1 MDFLSDINPIQWM
14 LIAIGVFILGGP
26 VVTNGR
32 ELIARFWKE
41 REKDNTPVDRDLTD
55 LVCKWECLSDAT
67 HKAGLYEAC
76 EKLDEVFPLLIGVK
90 HHDHDDLSDDDSEPE
105 KSNE

>member
-1 MDFLSDINPIQWM
+1 MDFLSDINPIQWV
-14 LIAIGVFILGGP
+14 LVVVGVFILGGP
-26 VVTNGR
+26 LVTNGKAW
-32 ELIARFWKE
+32 IAKLWKDK
-41 REKDNTPVDRDLTD
+41 EKDNTPVDKDLTD

-67 HKAGLYEAC
+67 HEAGLYEAC

-90 HHDHDDLSDDDSEPE
+90 HHDHEDDRDDDLEE

>member
-1 MDFLSDINPIQWM
+1 MDFLSDINPIQWV
-14 LIAIGVFILGGP
+14 LVAVGVFILGGP
-26 VVTNGR
+26 LVTNGKAW
-32 ELIARFWKE
+32 IAKLWKDK
-41 REKDNTPVDRDLTD
+41 EKDNTPVDKDLTD

-67 HKAGLYEAC
+67 HEAGLYEAC

-90 HHDHDDLSDDDSEPE
+90 HHDHEDDSDDDLEE

>member
-1 MDFLSDINPIQWM
+1 MDFLSDINPIQWV
-14 LIAIGVFILGGP
+14 LVAVGVFILGGP
-26 VVTNGR
+26 LVTKGKAW
-32 ELIARFWKE
+32 IAKFWK
-41 REKDNTPVDRDLTD
+41 EKDNTPVDKDLTD

-67 HKAGLYEAC
+67 HEAGLYEAC

-90 HHDHDDLSDDDSEPE
+90 HHDHEDDSDDDLEE